1 MTEYAALEAVR
12 DGRLRAVVSDVD
24 GTLLDTR
31 GELPDRNIAA
41 MQAAHAAGIRIALA
55 TVRKRDTAERI
66 VDLLDVPCGLVCEAG
81 ATIFDAD
88 GTLLRSVT
96 LPLEVAL
103 AVADLAD
110 ELAFPMA
117 TTIDGVNYQGPGY
130 TPALLLGGP
139 VHAVPSN
146 RSALTQA
153 PTRLIIQDP
162 DAAALVVRTFTDAPL
177 HVVRHYRPDGSFIDA
192 VITHRDAT
200 KVTGI
205 GVLLDHWGVGW
216 DAVMA
221 LGDAEADVSML
232 RRARIGVAVGNATL
246 EAKEAADFVSAP
258 AAEGGVALAI
268 ERFIRASRRE

>member
-1 MTEYAALEAVR
+1 VTESAAGEATPR
-12 DGRLRAVVSDVD
+12 RRLRAVVSDVD

-31 GELPDRNIAA
+31 SELPERNVAA
-41 MQAAHAAGIRIALA
+41 MQAAAAAGIRLALA

-66 VDLLDVPCGLVCEAG
+66 VDLLGVPCGLVCEAG

-103 AVADLAD
+103 AIADLAD
-110 ELAFPMA
+110 ELSFPMA
-117 TTIDGVNYQGPGY
+117 TTIEGINYQGPGY

-146 RSALTQA
+146 RMALEQA
-153 PTRLIIQDP
+153 PTRLIIQDL
-162 DAAALVVRTFTDAPL
+162 DAAKLVVRTFADAPL
-177 HVVRHYRPDGSFIDA
+177 HVVRHYRSDGSFIDA

-205 GVLLDHWGVGW
+205 DVLLDHWGIGW
-216 DAVMA
+216 DEVMA
-221 LGDAEADVSML
+221 VGDAEADVPML
-232 RRARIGVAVGNATL
+232 QRARIGVAVGNATP
-246 EAKEAADFVSAP
+246 EAKAAADFVSLP
-258 AAEGGVALAI
+258 ATEGGVAVAI
-268 ERFIRASRRE
+268 ERFIR